1 MTIGSDTSFSVNVE
15 YIHAFKFFSLT
26 TKYMYAICLIALLY
40 CIPVNLF
47 CQTLSDIPK
56 CFLYFCM
63 FVCNMFVLKQI
74 MYFRELLRI
83 HNLFNRNVY
92 WSFKKV
98 SHLSQTDIGLQL
110 WFLMP
115 PSIIFQLYRGGQ
127 FYWWWKPEYLEKTT
141 ELSQVTDKLYHII
154 LYQVHSAWAG
164 FKLTTLVVISTDC
177 TGSCKSN
184 YYMIPQTRRPLQTD
198 KVCGMGKINF
208 PATDI

>member
-1 MTIGSDTSFSVNVE
+1 MQIKH
-15 YIHAFKFFSLT
+15 IHDNRIRYKFFHKCRIYTCIQVFQSRY
-26 TKYMYAICLIALLY
+26 KIHVRYMSYCITLLY
-40 CIPVNLF
+40 TGKLILSGV
-47 CQTLSDIPK
+47 QTLSDIPK

-110 WFLMP
+110 WFLIP

-127 FYWWWKPEYLEKTT
+127 FYWWWKPEYLEKNHRTIA
-141 ELSQVTDKLYHII
+141 SH
-154 LYQVHSAWAG
+154 
-164 FKLTTLVVISTDC
+164 
-177 TGSCKSN
+177 
-184 YYMIPQTRRPLQTD
+184 
-198 KVCGMGKINF
+198 
-208 PATDI
+208 

>member
-15 YIHAFKFFSLT
+15 YIHALKVFQSHYKIHVC
-26 TKYMYAICLIALLY
+26 YMSYCITLLY
-40 CIPVNLF
+40 TGKFILSGV
-47 CQTLSDIPK
+47 QTLSDNPK

-110 WFLMP
+110 WFLTP
-115 PSIIFQLYRGGQ
+115 PSIIFSGQ

-141 ELSQVTDKLYHII
+141 ELSQVTDKLYHIM
-154 LYQVHSAWAG
+154 LYQVHS
-164 FKLTTLVVISTDC
+164 V
-177 TGSCKSN
+177 
-184 YYMIPQTRRPLQTD
+184 
-198 KVCGMGKINF
+198 
-208 PATDI
+208 